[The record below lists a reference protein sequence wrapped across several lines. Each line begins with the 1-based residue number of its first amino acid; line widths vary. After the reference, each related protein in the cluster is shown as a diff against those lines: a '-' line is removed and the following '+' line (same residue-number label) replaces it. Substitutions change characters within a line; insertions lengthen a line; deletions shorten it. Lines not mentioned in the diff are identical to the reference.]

1 VSDTAEV
8 PATEWGDLDAMV
20 AAACSGDEA
29 AFVGLFREVQ
39 PRLLR
44 YLRAVCGGDAE
55 DIAAETWLQ
64 VVRGLARFSGDAQG
78 FRGWV
83 FTIAH
88 ARTVDAWRASARR
101 PEIVTDTVPD
111 QATERDVLGDVEE
124 IISTEAAMALL
135 RELPEAQAQVLML
148 RVVAGLDV
156 TKTAEVLGRTPNH
169 VRVLAHRGLRALAA
183 VLEERSALPL

>member
-1 VSDTAEV
+1 
-8 PATEWGDLDAMV
+8 
-20 AAACSGDEA
+20 
-29 AFVGLFREVQ
+29 
-39 PRLLR
+39 
-44 YLRAVCGGDAE
+44 
-55 DIAAETWLQ
+55 

-124 IISTEAAMALL
+124 IISTEAATALL
-135 RELPEAQAQVLML
+135 RELPDAQAQVLML